1 LSGPPYDVHVRAFL
15 KFLFVLIVIAVIV
28 GGGAWLW
35 AGRQP
40 GPTVVFRQPEK
51 FVGLTTELDL
61 MVQAPEGRLS
71 RLDVSVEQNGKSYP
85 VYNLNQPAA
94 GSNAAERIFVMRPIG
109 KRAIPEL
116 QPGAARIV
124 VHSARPVLRGL
135 RQIETDASRDIQ
147 IRLERPMVAVLSTF
161 HYVNLGGAEFVVYRA
176 TPADVDSG
184 IKVGDRTYPGYPG
197 SSVGIKDP
205 AVHVAFFALSYDQ
218 NANAPMT
225 VYAKDP
231 AGNIDETPLDHMA
244 FPKTFSKSTI
254 PVDSWVQRVVSPII
268 ANTPEMKLV
277 DDPQDVVQNFV
288 KINGDLRKINAQE
301 IADFAKKSAPQMMWH
316 DAFQPLINAAI
327 EAKFAD
333 FRTYTYSS
341 KEIDRQVHLGF
352 DLAVTQHIPIK
363 ASQRG
368 VVVHASYMGIYGNC
382 VIIDHG
388 LGVQTLYGHLS
399 SIGVKVG
406 DKVEKGQQ
414 IGISGQTGLAA
425 GDHLHFTV
433 LVNGTP
439 VNPVEWWDP
448 KWMQDRVFRKI
459 MDAGGSLPS

>member
-1 LSGPPYDVHVRAFL
+1 MRAFL
-15 KFLFVLIVIAVIV
+15 KFLLVLVILAVIV
-28 GGGAWLW
+28 GGGAWWW

-40 GPTVVFRQPEK
+40 GPTVQFRQPDK

-71 RLDVSVEQNGKSYP
+71 RLDVAVEQNGKSYP
-85 VYNLNQPAA
+85 IYSLNQPASGAAA
-94 GSNAAERIFVMRPIG
+94 GASDKFYVMRPIG

-116 QPGAARIV
+116 QQGAARVV
-124 VHSARPVLRGL
+124 VHTSRPVLRGM
-135 RQIETDASRDIQ
+135 RQIETNATHDVQ
-147 IRLERPMVAVLSTF
+147 VRLERPMVAVLSTF

-184 IKVGDRTYPGYPG
+184 VKVGDRTYPGYPG

-205 AVHVAFFALSYDQ
+205 AARVAFFALSYDQ
-218 NANAPMT
+218 DVKAPIT

-231 AGNIDETPLDHMA
+231 AGNADETALDHMA
-244 FPKTFSKSTI
+244 FPKKFSSSTI

-268 ANTPEMKLV
+268 ANTPEIKLT

-288 KINGDLRKINAQE
+288 KINSDLRKINAQQ
-301 IADFAKKSAPQMMWH
+301 IADLAKKSAPRMMWH

-333 FRTYTYSS
+333 FRTYTYSG
-341 KEIDRQVHLGF
+341 KEIDRQTHLGF

-363 ASQRG
+363 ASQG
-368 VVVHASYMGIYGNC
+368 GIVVHASYLGIYGNC

-406 DKVEKGQQ
+406 DKVETGQQ

-448 KWMQDRVFRKI
+448 KWMKDRVFRKI
-459 MDAGGSLPS
+459 MEAGGSVT